1 MGAIAWLTN
10 GGLRITT
17 YRWLGSGFAALLESS
32 GGGIS
37 ECTVM
42 YQALAIPLVFMIQ
55 ADHWVMD
62 VKFIKL
68 DAAWTARNSRMREK
82 NQEAKSTD
90 YR

>member
-1 MGAIAWLTN
+1 
-10 GGLRITT
+10 
-17 YRWLGSGFAALLESS
+17 
-32 GGGIS
+32 
-37 ECTVM
+37 M
-42 YQALAIPLVFMIQ
+42 YQALAIPLVLMIQ

-62 VKFIKL
+62 VKFIQL